1 MIINLIISAIL
12 YVEFTQVVH
21 QFKWDSSV
29 SERFCN
35 CNQCELRH
43 VNPFWGQSHFENG
56 RCPLNGGLGS
66 QGLCSSESTHPPPM
80 WPRFKSRHRRH
91 MWVEFV
97 VGSLLCSERFFSG
110 YSGIPFS
117 SKTNIPNFNSIR
129 NQVDEEPLC
138 GCAIS
143 FSHYVKFY
151 CFMFRHKFSTRV
163 VCLHG
168 KHTGSCTHTQCNLSF
183 GTPPFQGLLHFSG
196 HKIWSWKNTLI
207 IFIIFVCIT
216 SVEGTPLFRGK
227 GHFFPL

>member
-21 QFKWDSSV
+21 RFRWDSSV
-29 SERFCN
+29 SERFRN
-35 CNQCELRH
+35 CNQCELKH

-66 QGLCSSESTHPPPM
+66 QWLCSSDSTHPPPM
-80 WPRFKSRHRRH
+80 WPRFKSWHRRH

-110 YSGIPFS
+110 YSGFPLS

-151 CFMFRHKFSTRV
+151 CFMFRYKISTRV

-168 KHTGSCTHTQCNLSF
+168 KHTWSCTHIQCP
-183 GTPPFQGLLHFSG
+183 GTPPFRG

-216 SVEGTPLFRGK
+216 SIEGTPLFRGK

>member
-1 MIINLIISAIL
+1 MAQVQIL
-12 YVEFTQVVH
+12 A
-21 QFKWDSSV
+21 S
-29 SERFCN
+29 
-35 CNQCELRH
+35 
-43 VNPFWGQSHFENG
+43 
-56 RCPLNGGLGS
+56 
-66 QGLCSSESTHPPPM
+66 
-80 WPRFKSRHRRH
+80 RH

-110 YSGIPFS
+110 YSGFPLS

-151 CFMFRHKFSTRV
+151 CFMFRYKISTRV

-168 KHTGSCTHTQCNLSF
+168 KHTWSCTHIQCP
-183 GTPPFQGLLHFSG
+183 GTPPFRG

-216 SVEGTPLFRGK
+216 SIEGTPLFRGK